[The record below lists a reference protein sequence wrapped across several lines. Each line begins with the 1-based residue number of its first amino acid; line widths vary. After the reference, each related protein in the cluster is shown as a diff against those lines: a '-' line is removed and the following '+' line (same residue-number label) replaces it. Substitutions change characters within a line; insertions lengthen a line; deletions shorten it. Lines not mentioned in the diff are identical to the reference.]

1 MSDGEIL
8 SPSVHGYLT
17 ELASPPDPVLEA
29 MRVHGDRDNI
39 PILNAD
45 SARLLMVIALA
56 AGVRS
61 VVEVG
66 TAIGVSTLH
75 LARAVGPQGR
85 VTSFEID
92 EQRHNA
98 ARDYL
103 TRAGVA
109 DRVDLRL
116 IDAGAG
122 LAQLEPGVDMVFL
135 DGVKEDYP
143 RHLDLAV
150 GLVRSGGLIAVDNA
164 LLSGGVAAGRPIG
177 HWSQEAV
184 DRMRSINA
192 RLVSGDG
199 LTGMVIPTGDGLAIS
214 VRS

>member
-1 MSDGEIL
+1 MPDSEIV
-8 SPSVHGYLT
+8 SPSVHEYLT

-29 MRVHGDRDNI
+29 MRAHGDRDNI

-45 SARLLMVIALA
+45 SARLLMVIARA
-56 AGVRS
+56 TRARS

-75 LARAVGPQGR
+75 LARAVGSEGR
-85 VTSFEID
+85 VISFEID

-98 ARDYL
+98 AREYL

-116 IDAGAG
+116 MDAGVG
-122 LAQLEPGVDMVFL
+122 LEQIDQGVDLVFL

-150 GLVRSGGLIAVDNA
+150 GLVRSGGLIVVDNA
-164 LLSGGVAAGRPIG
+164 LLSGGVASGRPIG

-192 RLVSGDG
+192 RLVSGKG

>member
-1 MSDGEIL
+1 MPDSEIV
-8 SPSVHGYLT
+8 SPSVHEYLT

-29 MRVHGDRDNI
+29 MRAHGDRDNI

-45 SARLLMVIALA
+45 SARLLMVIARA
-56 AGVRS
+56 ARARS

-75 LARAVGPQGR
+75 LARAVGSEGR
-85 VTSFEID
+85 VISFEID

-98 ARDYL
+98 ARKYL

-116 IDAGAG
+116 MDAGVG
-122 LAQLEPGVDMVFL
+122 LEQIDQGVDLVFL

-150 GLVRSGGLIAVDNA
+150 GLVRSGGLIVVDNA
-164 LLSGGVAAGRPIG
+164 LLSGGVASGRPIG

-192 RLVSGDG
+192 RLVSAR
-199 LTGMVIPTGDGLAIS
+199 V
-214 VRS
+214 

>member
-1 MSDGEIL
+1 MTNTEIL
-8 SPSVHGYLT
+8 SRSVNDYLT
-17 ELASPPDPVLEA
+17 ELASPPDPVLEE
-29 MRVHGDRDNI
+29 MRAHGDRGNI

-45 SARLLMVIALA
+45 SARLLMVIAQA
-56 AGVRS
+56 CSARS

-85 VTSFEID
+85 VISFEID

-98 ARDYL
+98 AREYL

-116 IDAGAG
+116 MDAGMG
-122 LAQLEPGVDMVFL
+122 LGQLEPGVDLVFL

-150 GLVRSGGLIAVDNA
+150 GLVRTGGLIAVDNA
-164 LLSGGVAAGRPIG
+164 LLSGGVASGQPIG
-177 HWSQEAV
+177 HWSQDAV